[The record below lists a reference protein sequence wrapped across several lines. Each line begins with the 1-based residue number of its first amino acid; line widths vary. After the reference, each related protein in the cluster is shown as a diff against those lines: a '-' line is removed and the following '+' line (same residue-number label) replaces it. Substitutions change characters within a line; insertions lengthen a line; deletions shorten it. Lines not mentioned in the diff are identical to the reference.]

1 MPLTKASDLI
11 VPQVM
16 GDVISAK
23 LESKIVIAP
32 FAKIDNTLQG
42 VAGDTITVPQYAYI
56 GDAEDVAEGVEVD
69 TTKLTATTTEV
80 KIKKAMK
87 AVELSDEAVLSS
99 YGNPIGET
107 NNQLAMAIASKID
120 ADALEALKGAQK
132 LAFFDTQ
139 ISYDGVVDTIDLLS
153 EESAV
158 EKVMF
163 VHPKQLTTLR
173 HDSNFISKEKYGS
186 SVMATGEIGTIGGA
200 RIVPSK
206 RIEKNAEPV
215 YLLTKTAPEDFSTT
229 YTSYYTVAIA
239 DGIVTYTQV
248 SAVGQGESA
257 PSWEPNKYF
266 KKMEANTMY
275 LNPVVQLKDKNETDD
290 DVPALTVYVKRDT
303 NVETERQSLKRVTDI
318 SVDKFY
324 AVALTNQSKVVLAGF
339 AV

>member
-1 MPLTKASDLI
+1 MATTKASDLI

-16 GDVISAK
+16 ADAISGK
-23 LESKIVIAP
+23 LEKKIVIAP
-32 FAKIDNTLQG
+32 FAKVDNTLQG
-42 VAGDTITVPQYAYI
+42 VAGDTITVPQYSYI
-56 GDAEDVAEGVEVD
+56 GDAEDVAEGNAVD
-69 TTKLTATTTEV
+69 TTKLTASTTTV

-99 YGNPIGET
+99 HGNPVGET

-120 ADALEALKGAQK
+120 ADALEALQGAQK

-139 ISYDGVVDTIDLLS
+139 ISYDGVVDAIDLLS

-200 RIVPSK
+200 RIIPSK
-206 RIEKNAEPV
+206 RIKKNAEAV

-229 YTSYYTVAIA
+229 YTNYYTAATV
-239 DGIVTYTQV
+239 DGITTYTQV

-257 PSWEPNKYF
+257 PSWEANKYF

-275 LNPVVQLKDKNETDD
+275 LNPLVQLKSEDD
-290 DVPALTVYVKRDT
+290 TNDEVPALTVYVKRDT